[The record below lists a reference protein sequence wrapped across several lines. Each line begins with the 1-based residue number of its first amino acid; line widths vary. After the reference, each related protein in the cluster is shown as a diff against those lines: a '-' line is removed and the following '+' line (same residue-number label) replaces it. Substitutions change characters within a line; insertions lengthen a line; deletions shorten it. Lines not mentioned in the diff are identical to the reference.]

1 MVILSPG
8 KALLQL
14 DCKLDPLARR
24 RQITDH
30 CIVSDRSR
38 KFDVDE
44 NENVII
50 LPRAR
55 RHFVAVKSEPCHP
68 WQPGQQNANWRMF
81 TTPAIRMDEDN
92 KVKIEEISVIMRAEE
107 GEKTENIVNFSMFT
121 NYPLTS

>member
-14 DCKLDPLARR
+14 DCKPDPPARR
-24 RQITDH
+24 QQITNH
-30 CIVSDRSR
+30 SIVSDRSR

-50 LPRAR
+50 LPRDR

-68 WQPGQQNANWRMF
+68 WQPGQQNATWRMF
-81 TTPAIRMDEDN
+81 TTPAIRMDEEK
-92 KVKIEEISVIMRAEE
+92 KVKIEEISVIMKTEE
-107 GEKTENIVNFSMFT
+107 GKKIENIANFPMFT
-121 NYPLTS
+121 NHPLTS